1 MPVTLYLDGNIE
13 MKKEQSKLGFYRCKD
28 SKKEGPIMRVKNFGV
43 LFLLGVVT
51 IGILL
56 SGCAPKHVNLITQ
69 KGVSIETIHS
79 AGAHISDVAVSED
92 GNELVIT
99 GKVSRLNRA
108 ISGSGHVDVAILDS
122 AGNVIDKGT
131 VPYTPT
137 TLPKTPGARKHRG
150 SRFEV
155 RLHCA
160 LPARGKVQ
168 VSYHARLKPE
178 SGSPDCGKDAAL
190 HGN

>member
-51 IGILL
+51 IGMLL

-108 ISGSGHVDVAILDS
+108 ISGSGHVETQVRNVALEPDLHLP
-122 AGNVIDKGT
+122 
-131 VPYTPT
+131 VP
-137 TLPKTPGARKHRG
+137 G
-150 SRFEV
+150 
-155 RLHCA
+155 
-160 LPARGKVQ
+160 
-168 VSYHARLKPE
+168 
-178 SGSPDCGKDAAL
+178 
-190 HGN
+190 

>member
-1 MPVTLYLDGNIE
+1 
-13 MKKEQSKLGFYRCKD
+13 
-28 SKKEGPIMRVKNFGV
+28 MRARNFGV
-43 LFLLGVVT
+43 LSLLGFVT
-51 IGILL
+51 TAMLL
-56 SGCAPKHVNLITQ
+56 SGCAYKHANLISQ

-99 GKVSRLNRA
+99 GKVSRINPA
-108 ISGSGHVDVAILDS
+108 ISGSGHVDVTILDS

-155 RLHCA
+155 RLPCA
-160 LPARGKVQ
+160 LPAGSKVQ
-168 VSYHARLKPE
+168 VAYHARLKPE
-178 SGSPDCGKDAAL
+178 SNSPDCRNDAAL
-190 HGN
+190 PDN

>member
-1 MPVTLYLDGNIE
+1 M
-13 MKKEQSKLGFYRCKD
+13 MKVR
-28 SKKEGPIMRVKNFGV
+28 NFSI
-43 LFLLGVVT
+43 LFLLGLVT
-51 IGILL
+51 TGMFL
-56 SGCAPKHVNLITQ
+56 SGCSPKHANLIT
-69 KGVSIETIHS
+69 KTGVSIETIHS

-108 ISGSGHVDVAILDS
+108 ISGSGHVDVTIRDF

-131 VPYTPT
+131 VPYTPAI
-137 TLPKTPGARKHRG
+137 LPETPGARKHKG

-155 RLHCA
+155 RLRYA
-160 LPARGKVQ
+160 LPVGSKIQ

-178 SGSPDCGKDAAL
+178 
-190 HGN
+190 GNGLDRGLPASQ